1 MIVVTGIG
9 VVSALGIGVSQNYD
23 SLKCSKSGLDKVKNF
38 QTIHN
43 VPVGEVKFTND
54 ELKEKL
60 GIPQRKKYSRT
71 SLLGILA
78 AKEALEDA
86 KISNGRIGLIS
97 ATSVGGMDLTENIY
111 PDMLEKGSLSEILR
125 HDSADSTL
133 CIGKYLNI
141 NDFSTT
147 ISTACSSSAN
157 AIMLGCRMLNMGLL
171 DYVVVGGT
179 DALCK
184 FTLNGFKSLRI
195 LDDEKC
201 RPFCKTRAG
210 LNLGEGAAYLVLEKQ
225 SDKPHYGKVLGYAN
239 ANDATHQTATS
250 DEGEGAY
257 LSMKKAL
264 AKANINPSDID
275 YINVHGTATG
285 NNDLSE
291 GNAIKRVFTDN
302 IPYFSSTKA
311 FTGHCLAAAGAIE
324 AVFSLL
330 AIKNGVIFPN
340 LNFVEPIDNDLIPH
354 TSFSENL
361 EIERVMSNSF
371 GFGGNCSTLIFG
383 K

>member
-9 VVSALGIGVSQNYD
+9 IVSALGIGVAENYN
-23 SLKCSKSGLDKVKNF
+23 SLKSSKCGLGKISNF
-38 QTIHN
+38 QTNHD
-43 VPVGEVKFTND
+43 VPVGELKFTNE
-54 ELKEKL
+54 ELKAKL
-60 GIPQRKKYSRT
+60 GIPSRKKYSRT
-71 SLLGILA
+71 SLLGMLA
-78 AKEALEDA
+78 AKEALENA
-86 KISNGRIGLIS
+86 NISSGRVGLIS
-97 ATSVGGMDLTENIY
+97 ATSVGGMDITETIY
-111 PDMLEKGSLSEILR
+111 PNMLENGSLSEIMR

-133 CIGKYLNI
+133 CIAKYLNI
-141 NDFSTT
+141 KDFTTT

-195 LDDEKC
+195 LDDKEC
-201 RPFCKTRAG
+201 RPFCNTRAG
-210 LNLGEGAAYLVLEKQ
+210 LNLGEGAAYLVLERE
-225 SDKPHYGKVLGYAN
+225 SEKPNYGKVLGYAN

-250 DEGEGAY
+250 DEGEGAFR
-257 LSMKKAL
+257 SMKNAL
-264 AKANINPSDID
+264 AKASLTPSDID

-291 GNAIKRVFTDN
+291 GNAIKRIFTEN
-302 IPYFSSTKA
+302 VPHFSSTKA
-311 FTGHCLAAAGAIE
+311 FTGHCLAAAGSIE

-330 AIKNGVIFPN
+330 SIKYGAIFPN
-340 LNFVEPIDNDLIPH
+340 LNFSEPIEHELIPH
-354 TSFSENL
+354 SEYSENN
-361 EIERVMSNSF
+361 EINTVMSNSF